1 MDRYLVYWKQDFFTY
16 IEANS
21 PREAF
26 DKFEDDGPGCIESAY
41 ESCSDIEVV
50 DPDGEIYIYDQGE

>member
-1 MDRYLVYWKQDFFTY
+1 MEKYRVYWKQDFFTY

-26 DKFEDDGPGCIESAY
+26 DQFIDEGPNSIEAVDDS
-41 ESCSDIEVV
+41 SSDVEVV
-50 DPDGEIYIYDQGE
+50 DADGEIYIYDQGE